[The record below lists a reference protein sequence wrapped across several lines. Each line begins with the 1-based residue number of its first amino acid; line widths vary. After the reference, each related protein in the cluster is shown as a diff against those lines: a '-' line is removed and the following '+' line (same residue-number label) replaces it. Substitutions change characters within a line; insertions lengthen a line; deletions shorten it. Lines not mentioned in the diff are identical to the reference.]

1 MASCPDEIA
10 EFLDGTTCNH
20 NPVIGTTQ
28 KDTLQNVLDML
39 GVFQELILFS
49 QISCVEFDVQTTSGI
64 ACIMSCII
72 LGSAIDRLL
81 LLQTCMRTIHGAY
94 RYKKWAT

>member
-1 MASCPDEIA
+1 MDIEQWMAACPDEFP
-10 EFLDGTTCNH
+10 EYLDGTTCNH

-49 QISCVEFDVQTTSGI
+49 QNRCVEFDAQITSGLD
-64 ACIMSCII
+64 CILSCMMQALDFEI
-72 LGSAIDRLL
+72 SHRSKNE
-81 LLQTCMRTIHGAY
+81 Q
-94 RYKKWAT
+94 